1 MNCHICAEPAI
12 GECQVC
18 WKFYCAEHGDRRC
31 QTCQKE
37 RESAVTYGRW
47 DSMGAVTDEPRSS
60 RAPGDSRPPRP
71 DIDKEVLQRVIAV
84 AQKVQLGDTGETEV
98 TLVCL
103 ELFESGFIANF
114 RLRGWG
120 PGSNPQ
126 DDPDQPNINRAP
138 DYYVEAVD
146 DHGNKYQ
153 GRSGGGGGG
162 NAHHRN
168 NHRFTPGLTTADGQ
182 LHFTIEE
189 ILWTSH
195 RAGVR
200 QMIETGPWQFDV
212 SLE

>member
-1 MNCHICAEPAI
+1 M
-12 GECQVC
+12 
-18 WKFYCAEHGDRRC
+18 
-31 QTCQKE
+31 
-37 RESAVTYGRW
+37 YGVV
-47 DSMGAVTDEPRSS
+47 GEPRPP
-60 RAPGDSRPPRP
+60 RAPGVRRTPRP
-71 DIDKEVLQRVIAV
+71 DIDKEALQRVIAV

-98 TLVCL
+98 TLVSL

-120 PGSNPQ
+120 TGSTPQ
-126 DDPDQPNINRAP
+126 DDPEQANINRGA
-138 DYYVEAVD
+138 DYCVEEVD
-146 DHGNKYQ
+146 DNSNTDQ

-168 NHRFTPGLTTADGQ
+168 NYRFTPGLTTADGL
-182 LHFTIEE
+182 LHITIEE

-200 QMIETGPWQFDV
+200 QMIETGPWKFDI

>member
-18 WKFYCAEHGDRRC
+18 WKFYCAQHGDRRC

-37 RESAVTYGRW
+37 RESAGSTGGWASRYGVV
-47 DSMGAVTDEPRSS
+47 GEPRSP
-60 RAPGDSRPPRP
+60 RAPGVRRTPRP
-71 DIDKEVLQRVIAV
+71 DIDKEALQRVIAV
-84 AQKVQLGDTGETEV
+84 AQKIQLGDTGETEV
-98 TLVCL
+98 SLVCL

-126 DDPDQPNINRAP
+126 DDPDQPNVNRAP
-138 DYYVEAVD
+138 EFYVEAVD
-146 DHGNKYQ
+146 DHSNKYQ
-153 GRSGGGGGG
+153 GSPGGGGGG
-162 NAHHRN
+162 SAHHRN

-200 QMIETGPWQFDV
+200 QMIETGPWKFDV